1 MGWGL
6 GGREAQEGE
15 DICIHT
21 ANSHCCIAD
30 TSTTFGAIGFK
41 LKKSIDGRRK
51 IITFLKLFY
60 LCLYVVNL
68 FILNFQSLEITCS
81 FLPLPLESHLLDIF
95 VAKSGV

>member
-30 TSTTFGAIGFK
+30 TSTTFEAIGFK
-41 LKKSIDGRRK
+41 LKKKYRW
-51 IITFLKLFY
+51 
-60 LCLYVVNL
+60 
-68 FILNFQSLEITCS
+68 
-81 FLPLPLESHLLDIF
+81 
-95 VAKSGV
+95 